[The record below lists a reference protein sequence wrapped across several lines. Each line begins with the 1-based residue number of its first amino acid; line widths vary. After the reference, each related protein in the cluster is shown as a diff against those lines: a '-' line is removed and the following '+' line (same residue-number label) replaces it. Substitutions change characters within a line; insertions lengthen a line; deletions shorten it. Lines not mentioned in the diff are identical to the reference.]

1 MRDMEISIVANMVI
15 AFFFGGGMV
24 ILLYKYSKLLYS
36 ALGPVSFFTKGRPVT
51 PPCPPKMVYV

>member
-36 ALGPVSFFTKGRPVT
+36 AFRPVSFFTKGRPVT
-51 PPCPPKMVYV
+51 PPCLQDSV